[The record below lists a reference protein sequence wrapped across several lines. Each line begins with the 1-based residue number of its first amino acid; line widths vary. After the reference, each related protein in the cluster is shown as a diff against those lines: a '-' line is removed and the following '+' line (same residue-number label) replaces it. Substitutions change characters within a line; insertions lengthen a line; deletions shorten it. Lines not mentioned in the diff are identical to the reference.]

1 MYPVRLLFFAMLL
14 AGPLTFARGEQE
26 SLLSP
31 TKHVLIL
38 YTHRVAMP
46 ISQQWDRGIRAA
58 LQAES
63 KHPITID
70 VEYVDSDR
78 LGGKEA
84 IDKLFDLL
92 RLKYAANPPD
102 LVIPVFD
109 PSALAYTSQ
118 SQRLFPNADVVFC
131 SVHEKL
137 SAKLKGYPRSAGI
150 SYRLDYQK
158 TLDLAK
164 QLIPALKRV
173 IVVCGSSQE
182 NLALLND
189 LKSTLPPRPG
199 EEIDYWVG
207 TPIDTMCQQAQE
219 LPSDSVCC
227 ST

>member
-1 MYPVRLLFFAMLL
+1 MYPVRLLFCAMLL

-131 SVHEKL
+131 SVHEKAL
-137 SAKLKGYPRSAGI
+137 PKLKGYPRSAGI